1 MQHLSERPSLPTG
14 ASIPSVPSRMAGARP
29 SHRAMEADY
38 PPLMQA
44 QAAALRG
51 YARAHGHGWRPLL
64 RAEWL
69 NDTAEPLLH
78 SLHNSHGASWLAAFR
93 LPADGEPG

>member
-1 MQHLSERPSLPTG
+1 MQHLSERPSCR
-14 ASIPSVPSRMAGARP
+14 VMKV
-29 SHRAMEADY
+29 DY

-44 QAAALRG
+44 QAVALRG
-51 YARAHGHGWRPLL
+51 YARAHGPRWRPLL

-78 SLHNSHGASWLAAFR
+78 GLRNSHGPFWLAAFR

>member
-1 MQHLSERPSLPTG
+1 MSALQAVRAGQAGTTAPARAARDRTAHQ
-14 ASIPSVPSRMAGARP
+14 SR
-29 SHRAMEADY
+29 EAEY

-44 QAAALRG
+44 QAAALRD
-51 YARAHGHGWRPLL
+51 YARTYGARWKPML

-78 SLHNSHGASWLAAFR
+78 SLRNSHGPFWLAA
-93 LPADGEPG
+93 LPPSADGEPG

>member
-1 MQHLSERPSLPTG
+1 MQHLPERPSLPTR
-14 ASIPSVPSRMAGARP
+14 STISPMPFHLAGERPAR
-29 SHRAMEADY
+29 RAMEMDY

-44 QAAALRG
+44 QAAALRD
-51 YARAHGHGWRPLL
+51 YARTYGPRWKPML

-78 SLHNSHGASWLAAFR
+78 SLRNSHGLLWLAALR
-93 LPADGEPG
+93 PPADGEPG

>member
-1 MQHLSERPSLPTG
+1 MQHPPERPSLPTR
-14 ASIPSVPSRMAGARP
+14 STIPSMPFRLAGERP
-29 SHRAMEADY
+29 AHRAMEADY

-44 QAAALRG
+44 QAAALRD
-51 YARAHGHGWRPLL
+51 YARTYGPRWKPML

-78 SLHNSHGASWLAAFR
+78 SLRNSHGPFWLAAR
-93 LPADGEPG
+93 QPSSDGEPG